1 MASKNAPFAAAF
13 IAVSLSLIFVGSAS
27 AQLYKWTDESGKV
40 HYSDTVPP
48 AANDR
53 ARREIRSDGI
63 VTKQVDRAMTPE
75 ERRLAALKAAEDDK
89 ARIAKEERERKD
101 KALLVTYSNL
111 ADFDRVRDR
120 AVAAVDAELVAL
132 TNRIYTLNAQ
142 KSTVKKEIGLAGK
155 KVPPKLNKE
164 LEDIETEI
172 TDGTALQSKRIRDR
186 SQTVS
191 AYEQERVRL
200 AGLIKEQAAVEAAAA
215 GVAKSPPPSTAA
227 KKK

>member
-13 IAVSLSLIFVGSAS
+13 IAVSLSLMVVGSAS
-27 AQLYKWTDESGKV
+27 AQLYKWTDENGKV

-75 ERRLAALKAAEDDK
+75 ERRQAALKSAEDEK
-89 ARIAKEERERKD
+89 GRIAKEERERKD

-155 KVPPKLNKE
+155 KVPLKLTKE
-164 LEDIETEI
+164 LEDIEAEI

-200 AGLIKEQAAVEAAAA
+200 AGLISEQAAAEAAAA
-215 GVAKSPPPSTAA
+215 GLAKTPPPNAAA